1 MTPATRWLVV
11 SAAIAVGVYALMW
24 IGYVSQWTW
33 LTQMD
38 SVALDHAHDY
48 GVAHPGWVT
57 AWDVLCTVL
66 GPNAFRLAGL
76 IVVVVALWRRHLRL
90 AVFVLIAEG
99 LSGPLI
105 ELAKYIADRPRPMT
119 ALVFAQSTS
128 FPSGHATGLMV
139 GVLVLLTVAWPALRP
154 PLRGWLV
161 ALGALLVVS
170 IGFGRVLLNVH
181 HPSDVIAGW
190 ALGYAY
196 FVACLLLLPP
206 RRNVMATGDTPE
218 ALDIAR

>member
-1 MTPATRWLVV
+1 MTSTTRWLLV
-11 SAAIAVGVYALMW
+11 SAAAAVGVYALMW
-24 IGYVSQWTW
+24 VGYVSQWTW
-33 LTQMD
+33 LTAMD

-57 AWDVLCTVL
+57 GWDVFCTVL

-76 IVVVVALWRRHLRL
+76 IIVVVALWRRHFRL
-90 AVFVLIAEG
+90 AVFVLVAEG

-105 ELAKYIADRPRPMT
+105 ELAKYIADRPRPIT
-119 ALVFAQSTS
+119 AMVFAQSTS
-128 FPSGHATGLMV
+128 FPSGHATGVMV
-139 GVLVLLTVAWPALRP
+139 GVLVLLTIAWPVLRP

-161 ALGALLVVS
+161 ALGALIVVF
-170 IGFGRVLLNVH
+170 IGIGRVVLNVH

-196 FVACLLLLPP
+196 FVACLLLVPP
-206 RRNVMATGDTPE
+206 RRSITAAGDTPE
-218 ALDIAR
+218 ALDTAR